1 MTRDRVRPSVLLGEV
16 VAQAWYALVTHR
28 FRAAL
33 TMLGI
38 TWGIVTVVLLMA
50 YGNGF
55 HRALLQGFQNAFAR
69 GTVVMWGGQTSTQ
82 AGGER
87 AGRRIFLKEADVE
100 VIRDLG
106 SVKYVSPES
115 YEALPIAYGTRQMTV
130 GVRGVLPEY
139 GIMRSE
145 RAGEGRFISHED
157 VGERRRVAFLGTE
170 VARKL
175 FSQIP
180 PVGETVRIRG
190 VAFEVVGVLDP
201 KVTISNYFFPDTL
214 SVFVPHSV
222 VPVLFGQDFVNTI
235 VFQAINA
242 STHETMVR
250 QVREVLASRHRFD
263 ARDERALRLNDSL
276 EATSMLSGMANGL
289 KAVLIFIGTL
299 TLMIGGVGVMNIMLV
314 SVTER
319 TREIGLRMAVGAR
332 RRQVLLQFLLEA
344 LAITCLG
351 GLMGMG
357 LSLLIVALAGPR
369 PFIGTLMGDP
379 GGETDIWMLLSPDI
393 LLASAGI
400 LVLAGVLA
408 GLWPALRA
416 SRLDPIE
423 ALRYE

>member
-1 MTRDRVRPSVLLGEV
+1 
-16 VAQAWYALVTHR
+16 
-28 FRAAL
+28 
-33 TMLGI
+33 
-38 TWGIVTVVLLMA
+38 
-50 YGNGF
+50 
-55 HRALLQGFQNAFAR
+55 
-69 GTVVMWGGQTSTQ
+69 
-82 AGGER
+82 
-87 AGRRIFLKEADVE
+87 
-100 VIRDLG
+100 
-106 SVKYVSPES
+106 
-115 YEALPIAYGTRQMTV
+115 
-130 GVRGVLPEY
+130 
-139 GIMRSE
+139 
-145 RAGEGRFISHED
+145 
-157 VGERRRVAFLGTE
+157 
-170 VARKL
+170 
-175 FSQIP
+175 
-180 PVGETVRIRG
+180 
-190 VAFEVVGVLDP
+190 
-201 KVTISNYFFPDTL
+201 
-214 SVFVPHSV
+214 
-222 VPVLFGQDFVNTI
+222 
-235 VFQAINA
+235 
-242 STHETMVR
+242 
-250 QVREVLASRHRFD
+250 
-263 ARDERALRLNDSL
+263 
-276 EATSMLSGMANGL
+276 MLSGMANGL